1 MKDKEWV
8 IYGAFGLVPVVWL
21 ALLVAPC
28 MKDGLVSAMEL
39 IPEALA
45 SPFAIKLSDESLKWA
60 AIAIA
65 AYLMGIGIYFSTRR
79 NYRRGEEMGSAKWGD
94 AAKLNKRY
102 AAKAPGESKL
112 LTQNVRIGLDGR
124 AHRRNLNVLVCGGSG
139 SGKTRFYVKPNLMQA
154 NTSFVCLD
162 PKGENCRA
170 VGGLLKAK
178 GYEVRVLDLIN
189 MERSHCYNPFVYLKD
204 DNDIQRLAT
213 NLFKSTTPKGSTSSD
228 PFWGATRFRV
238 KSTDIA

>member
-102 AAKAPGESKL
+102 AAVSY
-112 LTQNVRIGLDGR
+112 THLDVYKR
-124 AHRRNLNVLVCGGSG
+124 QV
-139 SGKTRFYVKPNLMQA
+139 Y
-154 NTSFVCLD
+154 
-162 PKGENCRA
+162 
-170 VGGLLKAK
+170 GLL
-178 GYEVRVLDLIN
+178 
-189 MERSHCYNPFVYLKD
+189 YLGRD
-204 DNDIQRLAT
+204 A
-213 NLFKSTTPKGSTSSD
+213 GSSKRIHRKQD
-228 PFWGATRFRV
+228 F
-238 KSTDIA
+238 

>member
-1 MKDKEWV
+1 MLPSAKAELQVNAMKDKEWV

-45 SPFAIKLSDESLKWA
+45 SPFAIKLSSESLKWA

-102 AAKAPGESKL
+102 AAKVPEESKL

-162 PKGENCRA
+162 PKGQLKCERA
-170 VGGLLKAK
+170 LNLPLKFTYFRERRWQK
-178 GYEVRVLDLIN
+178 WLNLRLYGILPSTSDSLKMMNLRV
-189 MERSHCYNPFVYLKD
+189 
-204 DNDIQRLAT
+204 
-213 NLFKSTTPKGSTSSD
+213 NLTVFPIRKST
-228 PFWGATRFRV
+228 
-238 KSTDIA
+238 

>member
-45 SPFAIKLSDESLKWA
+45 SPFAIKLSSESLKWA

-94 AAKLNKRY
+94 AVKLNKRY
-102 AAKAPGESKL
+102 AAKATEESKL

-162 PKGENCRA
+162 PKGQLKYARA
-170 VGGLLKAK
+170 LNLPLKFTYFRERRWQK
-178 GYEVRVLDLIN
+178 WLNLRLYGILPSTSDSLKMMNLRV
-189 MERSHCYNPFVYLKD
+189 
-204 DNDIQRLAT
+204 
-213 NLFKSTTPKGSTSSD
+213 NLTVFPIRKST
-228 PFWGATRFRV
+228 
-238 KSTDIA
+238 